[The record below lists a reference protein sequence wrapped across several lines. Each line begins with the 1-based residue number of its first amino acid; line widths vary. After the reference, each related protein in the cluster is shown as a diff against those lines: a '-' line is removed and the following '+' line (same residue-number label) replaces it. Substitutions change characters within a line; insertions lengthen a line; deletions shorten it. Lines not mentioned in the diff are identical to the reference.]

1 MTAARDRFHE
11 HISQCSEAITIYEF
25 LEGHGY
31 TADFGLRFVWV
42 ASVSALD
49 HYISELIVEKA
60 TEHFSNGVALTPK
73 LSGEGVPLASLQ
85 TMRSASAAESV
96 LKFRSIMIN
105 TVRFKTF
112 QNAESVSD
120 GLAYI
125 WSEKKN
131 GIKFPTF

>member
-1 MTAARDRFHE
+1 M
-11 HISQCSEAITIYEF
+11 
-25 LEGHGY
+25 L
-31 TADFGLRFVWV
+31 
-42 ASVSALD
+42 
-49 HYISELIVEKA
+49 
-60 TEHFSNGVALTPK
+60 GVAHRSAP
-73 LSGEGVPLASLQ
+73 LSRAPAVSL
-85 TMRSASAAESV
+85 MRSASAAESV